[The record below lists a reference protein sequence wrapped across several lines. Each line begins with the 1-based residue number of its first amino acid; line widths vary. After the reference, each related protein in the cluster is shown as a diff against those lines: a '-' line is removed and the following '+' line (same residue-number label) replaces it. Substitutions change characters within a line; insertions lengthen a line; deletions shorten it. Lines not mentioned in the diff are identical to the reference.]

1 MLHKPATDL
10 CLSVYCSAAI
20 YRGSAH
26 IALVALQVPA
36 IEVNL
41 RWGGTTHPAAT
52 LRLLTHGHLDEET
65 GSYLSDKNVEKHYYC
80 TDNLKM
86 PELVGLTPI
95 DISAISAESGLDFN
109 HQKQTGVVF
118 HLMGTLSM
126 YPPPFNKYRD
136 RVCKSLK

>member
-1 MLHKPATDL
+1 M
-10 CLSVYCSAAI
+10 
-20 YRGSAH
+20 
-26 IALVALQVPA
+26 LQVPA

-126 YPPPFNKYRD
+126 YHLRSINIETAFA
-136 RVCKSLK
+136 KS